1 MLIDHVSAQRCFN
14 VHNNYKIKTIP
25 KSRKG
30 VSPPQ
35 GTILSGFHHVPYG
48 LCHLLVV

>member
-1 MLIDHVSAQRCFN
+1 MEVQSVQYKERLG
-14 VHNNYKIKTIP
+14 YKIRTIP

-48 LCHLLVV
+48 IS